1 MRFLNVSLLALV
13 LVFLSACSSNTLKVR
28 QEQREKLAASTG
40 MYCDFVSGDLYPD
53 IEVELSL
60 KMAGRCDAGKNF
72 TMTQFRN
79 SSNHNGVLYC
89 CHSARAERKNVPA
102 PTPRR
107 TTPNDQKGGDV
118 VEAP

>member
-1 MRFLNVSLLALV
+1 MNVLNLSLLSLV
-13 LVFLSACSSNTLKVR
+13 LVILSACSSNTLKVR
-28 QEQREKLAASTG
+28 QEQREKLAVSTG
-40 MYCDFVSGDLYPD
+40 MYCDFVSGDMFPD

-60 KMAGRCDAGKNF
+60 QMARRCDAGKNF

-89 CHSARAERKNVPA
+89 CHSVRMEKKNLPA

-107 TTPNDQKGGDV
+107 TTPVDKKDGDI

>member
-1 MRFLNVSLLALV
+1 MNIFNLSLLSLV
-13 LVFLSACSSNTLKVR
+13 VLILSACSSNTLKVR
-28 QEQREKLAASTG
+28 QEQREKLAVSTG
-40 MYCDFVSGDLYPD
+40 MYCDFVSGDMYPD

-60 KMAGRCDAGKNF
+60 QMARRCDAGKNF

-89 CHSARAERKNVPA
+89 CHSTRTEKKNLPA

-107 TTPNDQKGGDV
+107 ATPADKTDGDI